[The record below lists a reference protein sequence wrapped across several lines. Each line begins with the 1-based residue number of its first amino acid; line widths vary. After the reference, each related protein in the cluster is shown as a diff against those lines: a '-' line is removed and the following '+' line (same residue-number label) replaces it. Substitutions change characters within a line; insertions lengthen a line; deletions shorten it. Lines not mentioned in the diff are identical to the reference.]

1 MRRPTLPTPERA
13 TLVASRY
20 ARGVED
26 VVRVTTVP
34 GEPEAESLCQ
44 LLRQNGI
51 KCAFRPTAE
60 QDSAFENFGPGGML
74 EIVVAPADLD
84 VARQLLNEE

>member
-1 MRRPTLPTPERA
+1 
-13 TLVASRY
+13 
-20 ARGVED
+20 VEE

-51 KCAFRPTAE
+51 KCAHRPTAE
-60 QDSAFENFGPGGML
+60 QDSAFENFGSGGMH
-74 EIVVAPADLD
+74 EIVVAPADLET
-84 VARQLLNEE
+84 ARELLNED

>member
-1 MRRPTLPTPERA
+1 MEQ
-13 TLVASRY
+13 
-20 ARGVED
+20 E
-26 VVRVTTVP
+26 VVRVTTTP

-60 QDSAFENFGPGGML
+60 LDSSIDNFGGLGGIY
-74 EIVVAPADLD
+74 EIVVAPPDLA
-84 VARQLLNEE
+84 VARQLLNED